1 MSHFYSFKIWPK
13 NKLSRLSRLLPPTI
27 LLIALSLSGAMTVPT
42 IVPLAHGQTTQSS
55 TLFLFPGNVTTLAP
69 LYTLLTFYVNVSN
82 IPSSTPM
89 SGWDIVVAVADPTVL
104 KPVTINP
111 IENFGGTLSVVSNC
125 VNTSGTGCGSSDTFG
140 VAHFAAATLFGPY
153 VSGNDT
159 LFSITFNSTAT
170 SGYTSI
176 SIQRDQGASAS
187 LISDSSGAEIP
198 VDVNGAVYGSPAA
211 APVAVFSW
219 SPETPYAGDPVTFN
233 ASLSYVLG
241 GGIITAY
248 RWPSLTTTKPFATL
262 IFAQPGNYTVTL
274 TVKDDKGHLS
284 LPVSHVI
291 TVKQRS
297 IIDLELSGLV
307 LSQYYRIV
315 PGTQVAI
322 TTTVTNNGTQTV
334 DSFNLTLK
342 LNDKILAT
350 IKNTTSLSLQQR
362 ALSTYTWDTTG
373 LKPDTYT
380 ISATVITLPGD
391 NKTRDKTNYVDIG
404 IIQPREASLI
414 PIGMLQLL
422 VTIAVTGSAV
432 GAVVYWLS
440 QRHAARRRAEM
451 EAL

>member
-1 MSHFYSFKIWPK
+1 
-13 NKLSRLSRLLPPTI
+13 
-27 LLIALSLSGAMTVPT
+27 
-42 IVPLAHGQTTQSS
+42 
-55 TLFLFPGNVTTLAP
+55 
-69 LYTLLTFYVNVSN
+69 
-82 IPSSTPM
+82 M

-140 VAHFAAATLFGPY
+140 VAHFAAATLVGPY

-373 LKPDTYT
+373 LKPDTYA

-391 NKTRDKTNYVDIG
+391 NNTRDKTIYVDIG